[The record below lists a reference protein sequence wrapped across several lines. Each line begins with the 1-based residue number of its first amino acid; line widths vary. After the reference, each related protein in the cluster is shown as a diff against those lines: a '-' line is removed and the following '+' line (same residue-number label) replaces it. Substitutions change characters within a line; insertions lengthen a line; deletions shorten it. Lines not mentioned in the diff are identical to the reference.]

1 MCRELRWGIDSQRR
15 TWHHIKKL
23 CVASMLE
30 DNAWDEFSVSD
41 DHIVP
46 HPGHE
51 YGDHFVAQGIKHKK
65 PESKIVNVVN
75 NEDDS
80 LTYSTQE
87 EEEASLPTLVK
98 KDTLLEKDLLSNTPD
113 GVFPTSRD
121 RGAVKEFITI
131 RFEETSMSNHC
142 LKNRN
147 TDSVG
152 SDFCASDPTSDEKC
166 SAVDNSL
173 YSYPLS
179 HISETDNDLSFF
191 DNDREDKESSDP
203 LYYGWPDDI
212 GNFEDVDGMF
222 RTCDSTYGLGSLSN
236 EDDLCWFPSSHFTE
250 RSDDALNLGSEF
262 LNSEPSALDSVSE
275 HPEASQL
282 SSDDPSVFDS
292 NKKSIFTDDK
302 ISSRTSTAVDHSS
315 LGYLAFLN
323 GPETKSVRMDDL
335 VLKEKM
341 NWNKSQERHTNRCEG
356 RRTDS
361 DIENGSFPLNAN
373 MKHFAHPNHSSGD
386 SSCQVLPHPDIQQ
399 HNQIIGPNSN
409 YVPAHIPFIHIDY
422 SHSSDQILTCPTQS
436 SVKSE
441 NNGYPSPSPKKSS
454 HATNHVQSIER
465 ANGPDF
471 EALAITKNE
480 NGENLYHF
488 QEPSSGRNLKPENM
502 VGPAGFYGPVSV
514 KKVACQS
521 EYDIKGVGTG
531 IPAEL
536 DSSNAQGSSCASS
549 VLDGISLEATS
560 FCQLQQV
567 MEQLDIRTKL
577 CIRDSLYRLARSAE
591 QRHNHGNASGGKR
604 YGGDRNGALMVE
616 EADKYGHAFLS
627 FIFPGGYVLSFSYFV
642 CASSIRNER
651 SFIDEPLENEGYG
664 RHPGNSAFLRTRFM
678 DMETDTNPI
687 DRSIAH
693 LLFHRPSDPS
703 LMPAADASSLKSHT
717 MIHGSIS
724 SLPVMTKEHCEG
736 ETATSVD
743 GSLLMSDDKQ

>member
-1 MCRELRWGIDSQRR
+1 MSD
-15 TWHHIKKL
+15 L
-23 CVASMLE
+23 CMYELE
-30 DNAWDEFSVSD
+30 DKAWDEFSVSD

-51 YGDHFVAQGIKHKK
+51 YGDRFAAQGIKHKK
-65 PESKIVNVVN
+65 PESKIVNVAN

-80 LTYSTQE
+80 LTYCTQE

-98 KDTLLEKDLLSNTPD
+98 KDTMLEKDLWSN
-113 GVFPTSRD
+113 SRD
-121 RGAVKEFITI
+121 RGAVKE
-131 RFEETSMSNHC
+131 TSMSSHC
-142 LKNRN
+142 LKNMN
-147 TDSVG
+147 IDSVG
-152 SDFCASDPTSDEKC
+152 SDFCASDRTSDEKC
-166 SAVDNSL
+166 SSVDNNL

-179 HISETDNDLSFF
+179 HVSQTDNDLSFF

-203 LYYGWPDDI
+203 LYYGWPDDMA
-212 GNFEDVDGMF
+212 NFEDVDGMF
-222 RTCDSTYGLGSLSN
+222 RACDSTYGLGSLSN

-262 LNSEPSALDSVSE
+262 LNSEASALDSVSE

-282 SSDDPSVFDS
+282 SSDDPSVFNS

-302 ISSRTSTAVDHSS
+302 ISSRTSSAVDHSS
-315 LGYLAFLN
+315 LGYLTFLN
-323 GPETKSVRMDDL
+323 GPETKSASMDDL

-341 NWNKSQERHTNRCEG
+341 NWNKRQARHINRCEG
-356 RRTDS
+356 RRKDS
-361 DIENGSFPLNAN
+361 DIGNGSFPLNAN
-373 MKHFAHPNHSSGD
+373 MKHFADPKHSSGD
-386 SSCQVLPHPDIQQ
+386 SSRQVLPHPGIQQ
-399 HNQIIGPNSN
+399 HKQIIGSNSLN

-441 NNGYPSPSPKKSS
+441 NNGYSSPSPKKSS
-454 HATNHVQSIER
+454 HASNHVQSIER

-471 EALAITKNE
+471 EAPAVTTNE
-480 NGENLYHF
+480 NGENLYHC
-488 QEPSSGRNLKPENM
+488 QESSSGRNLKPANM
-502 VGPAGFYGPVSV
+502 VGPAAFYGPVSV

-521 EYDIKGVGTG
+521 EYDIKGVGPG
-531 IPAEL
+531 IPEEL
-536 DSSNAQGSSCASS
+536 DSSNAQGSSCMSS

-604 YGGDRNGALMVE
+604 DGGDRNRALMAE
-616 EADKYGHAFLS
+616 EADKTG
-627 FIFPGGYVLSFSYFV
+627 
-642 CASSIRNER
+642 
-651 SFIDEPLENEGYG
+651 
-664 RHPGNSAFLRTRFM
+664 FM
-678 DMETDTNPI
+678 DIETDTNPI

-703 LMPAADASSLKSHT
+703 LMPATDASSLKSHA

-724 SLPVMTKEHCEG
+724 SLPVMTKEHCEE
-736 ETATSVD
+736 ETATGVD
-743 GSLLMSDDKQ
+743 GSLLMSNDKQPLLLGFVASVVGWAIAANRTDHSTCTGECLGYSTLQAHPITRVDPIDPK

>member
-1 MCRELRWGIDSQRR
+1 MSD
-15 TWHHIKKL
+15 L
-23 CVASMLE
+23 CMYELE
-30 DNAWDEFSVSD
+30 DKAWDEFSVSD

-51 YGDHFVAQGIKHKK
+51 YGDRFAAQGIKHKK
-65 PESKIVNVVN
+65 PESKIVNVAN

-80 LTYSTQE
+80 LTYCTQE

-98 KDTLLEKDLLSNTPD
+98 KDTMLEKDLWSN
-113 GVFPTSRD
+113 SRD
-121 RGAVKEFITI
+121 RGAVKE
-131 RFEETSMSNHC
+131 TSMSSHC
-142 LKNRN
+142 LKNMN
-147 TDSVG
+147 IDSVG
-152 SDFCASDPTSDEKC
+152 SDFCASDRTSDEKC
-166 SAVDNSL
+166 SSVDNNL

-179 HISETDNDLSFF
+179 HVSQTDNDLSFF

-203 LYYGWPDDI
+203 LYYGWPDDMA
-212 GNFEDVDGMF
+212 NFEDVDGMF
-222 RTCDSTYGLGSLSN
+222 RACDSTYGLGSLSN

-262 LNSEPSALDSVSE
+262 LNSEASALDSVSE

-282 SSDDPSVFDS
+282 SSDDPSVFNS

-302 ISSRTSTAVDHSS
+302 ISSRTSSAVDHSS
-315 LGYLAFLN
+315 LGYLTFLN
-323 GPETKSVRMDDL
+323 GPETKSASMDDL

-341 NWNKSQERHTNRCEG
+341 NWNKRQARHINRCEG
-356 RRTDS
+356 RRKDS
-361 DIENGSFPLNAN
+361 DIGNGSFPLNAN
-373 MKHFAHPNHSSGD
+373 MKHFADPKHSSGD
-386 SSCQVLPHPDIQQ
+386 SSCQVLPHPGIQQ
-399 HNQIIGPNSN
+399 HKQIIGSNSLN

-441 NNGYPSPSPKKSS
+441 NNGYSSPSPKKSS
-454 HATNHVQSIER
+454 HASNHVQSIER

-471 EALAITKNE
+471 EAPAVTTNE
-480 NGENLYHF
+480 NGENLYHC
-488 QEPSSGRNLKPENM
+488 QEPSSGRNLKPANM
-502 VGPAGFYGPVSV
+502 VGPAAFYGPVSV

-521 EYDIKGVGTG
+521 EYDIKGVGPG

-536 DSSNAQGSSCASS
+536 DSSNAQGSSCMSS
-549 VLDGISLEATS
+549 VSDGISLEATS

-604 YGGDRNGALMVE
+604 DGGDRNRALMAE
-616 EADKYGHAFLS
+616 EADKTG
-627 FIFPGGYVLSFSYFV
+627 
-642 CASSIRNER
+642 
-651 SFIDEPLENEGYG
+651 
-664 RHPGNSAFLRTRFM
+664 FM
-678 DMETDTNPI
+678 DIETDTNPI

-703 LMPAADASSLKSHT
+703 LMPATDASSLKSHA

-724 SLPVMTKEHCEG
+724 SLPVMTKEHCEE
-736 ETATSVD
+736 ETATGVD
-743 GSLLMSDDKQ
+743 GSLLMSNDKQ